1 MIRLIRLHRGLLRY
15 IKFELPKQKG
25 FRKVV
30 RFFLNLSK
38 AYYIAMLNEYRYFL
52 KQFDPSY
59 HKQKSQIKKYN
70 QYKRDLTNAYK
81 LLQFMIKQGNDR
93 TERKQL
99 REDFI
104 KYGKLSKQLQ
114 ETILKEIY
122 GGK

>member
-1 MIRLIRLHRGLLRY
+1 MRIFKLHLGLARY
-15 IKFELPKQKG
+15 VKSELPKQKG

-30 RFFLNLSK
+30 KFFLNLSK

-59 HKQKSQIKKYN
+59 HKQKETIKKYR
-70 QYKRDLTNAYK
+70 QYKKDLTNAYK
-81 LLQFMIKQGNDR
+81 LLQFMIKQGEDR
-93 TERKQL
+93 TERKQV

-104 KYGKLSKQLQ
+104 KYGKISEKTEKIIMQQ
-114 ETILKEIY
+114 IY

>member
-1 MIRLIRLHRGLLRY
+1 MRILKLHKGLVNYIRAE
-15 IKFELPKQKG
+15 FPKQKG

-30 RFFLNLSK
+30 KFFLNLSK

-59 HKQKSQIKKYN
+59 HKQKETIKKYR
-70 QYKRDLTNAYK
+70 QYKKDLTNAYK
-81 LLQFMIKQGNDR
+81 LLQFMIKQGEDR
-93 TERKQL
+93 TERKQV

-104 KYGKLSKQLQ
+104 KYGKISEKTEKIIMQQ
-114 ETILKEIY
+114 IY